1 MLKIKI
7 LKENK
12 AEIIVDAVNSVVSSL
27 PYGHKWR
34 NSTYANKLLKQIAEE
49 LQDKDLVTEE
59 ELDFLIK
66 KFTNSIGII

>member
-1 MLKIKI
+1 MATINDYL
-7 LKENK
+7 NK
-12 AEIIVDAVNSVVSSL
+12 VRQDRPEYFGYSDYRL
-27 PYGHKWR
+27 YK
-34 NSTYANKLLKQIAEE
+34 E